1 MRAGQL
7 GALGAPAV
15 ELISVALLDPAQV
28 VPEVSSALRPLA
40 GELLQLLRLQGPQDW
55 VAAEALQ
62 VGSWGSSAG
71 AFAASDA

>member
-1 MRAGQL
+1 
-7 GALGAPAV
+7 V

-40 GELLQLLRLQGPQDW
+40 SELLQLLRLQGPQDW

-62 VGSWGSSAG
+62 VGSCGSSAG